1 MEKETV
7 TTHCVRYHTR
17 VPFGMRWL
25 LHPLALH
32 LGNPDSGLT
41 RVHIFFLLS
50 YAENIY
56 GWVGFSNHQKAMA

>member
-32 LGNPDSGLT
+32 LGNPGSGLT

-56 GWVGFSNHQKAMA
+56 G